1 MSQETCRGLP
11 NVVRFRRE
19 ICGDLVQAERRE
31 WCLANGLGAYAAGT
45 LAGSLTRRYHG
56 LLVAPCE
63 PPLGRRL
70 ILAKADATLVDGDL
84 EYPLFTNRWADGIL
98 APAGHMHI
106 EAFRQSVR
114 DEKCDDP
121 RCVTMVAAAHDRGRP
136 CAVAGDRLQRR
147 REGRLDPPFAG
158 GLDEDMHSD
167 LEIRRIDA
175 PYSTCP
181 PGGHCCEFDPLL
193 PGYTKRTRGR
203 LLVPAAADEKRTH
216 NRRGNYD
223 QESKLIHVSRSPRK
237 LIFEE
242 IRNRI
247 IPPNRRIGQCFRLFP
262 HTLRLVRSLFLAC
275 SGHSPCRAVWSRPVP
290 MFVVYQ
296 ILVDAVPC
304 TPWERPTESSATNAV
319 AVSKR
324 ARVAVSSFMCST
336 AIPAARKRSSRS
348 TSSARRVCAT

>member
-136 CAVAGDRLQRR
+136 CAVNSILYCPATRSGPVDDSSCRLQ
-147 REGRLDPPFAG
+147 P
-158 GLDEDMHSD
+158 
-167 LEIRRIDA
+167 
-175 PYSTCP
+175 
-181 PGGHCCEFDPLL
+181 
-193 PGYTKRTRGR
+193 TKNEHTI
-203 LLVPAAADEKRTH
+203 AAATTTK
-216 NRRGNYD
+216 N
-223 QESKLIHVSRSPRK
+223 P
-237 LIFEE
+237 
-242 IRNRI
+242 
-247 IPPNRRIGQCFRLFP
+247 
-262 HTLRLVRSLFLAC
+262 SLFM
-275 SGHSPCRAVWSRPVP
+275 SPAP
-290 MFVVYQ
+290 
-296 ILVDAVPC
+296 L
-304 TPWERPTESSATNAV
+304 ES
-319 AVSKR
+319 
-324 ARVAVSSFMCST
+324 
-336 AIPAARKRSSRS
+336 
-348 TSSARRVCAT
+348 